1 MPGRTIA
8 IGDIHGGSAA
18 LDAIQARP
26 EDRIVTLGYYPNRGP
41 DTRGFIERL
50 IDVGRQW
57 P

>member
-1 MPGRTIA
+1 MPTSRTIA

-50 IDVGRQW
+50 IDLSRR
-57 P
+57 